1 MGLFTNNKKLCPI
14 CGSPTPRLLAT
25 AVEGQNLCKECA
37 GKINLPDGVQD
48 GMTGDDFREY
58 INIHDANKP
67 LRDSFTE
74 TYRYNFGF
82 FKGALLLDLDHQLL
96 RLGDGEAVFAMEPAN
111 IRSFRILEDGEVLF
125 EGEKGNFRSYKS
137 DIKERLKEL
146 KPRIEEYKM
155 LRHEYEIMAEMERNR
170 EQNGRDN
177 DRDFRDRVTEPDFN
191 VPNPVDKFAVEII
204 LEHPYWKNFYKETGA
219 PKFNSDHPSTIDY
232 LDDYTQKTE
241 ELHAL
246 AQNLMQLIDPQAQE
260 QVIDPHASAQSQ
272 GTQSAPQAAPVQ
284 TEDPTVALPKYKAL
298 MDAGVI
304 TAEEFEAKKKQL
316 LGL

>member
-14 CGSPTPRLLAT
+14 CGSPTPRLLA
-25 AVEGQNLCKECA
+25 AAIEGQNLCKECA
-37 GKINLPDGVQD
+37 AKLNLPDGVQET
-48 GMTGDDFREY
+48 MTVDEFREY
-58 INIHDANKP
+58 INCHDANKP

-82 FKGALLLDLDHQLL
+82 FKGALRLDLDHQLL
-96 RLGDGEAVFAMEPAN
+96 RLGDSDAAFAMEPAN
-111 IRSFRILEDGEVLF
+111 VKSFRILEDGNVLY
-125 EGEKGNFRSYKS
+125 EGEKGNFRNYKS

-146 KPRIEEYKM
+146 KPRIDEYKM
-155 LRHEYEIMAEMERNR
+155 LRHEYEIMEEMQRNR
-170 EQNGRDN
+170 EQMSGKE
-177 DRDFRDRVTEPDFN
+177 DRDFRDWIMEPDFN
-191 VPNPVDKFAVEII
+191 VPNPVEKFAVEIT
-204 LEHPYWKNFYKETGA
+204 LDHPYWTGFYKETGA
-219 PKFNSDHPSTIDY
+219 PKFDTEHPSTIDY

-246 AQNLMQLIDPQAQE
+246 AQNLMQIIDPQAQE
-260 QVIDPHASAQSQ
+260 KVIDPNAP
-272 GTQSAPQAAPVQ
+272 TQSAPQVAPAQ

-298 MDAGVI
+298 LDAGVI

>member
-14 CGSPTPRLLAT
+14 CGSPTPRLLA
-25 AVEGQNLCKECA
+25 AAIEGQNLCKECA
-37 GKINLPDGVQD
+37 AKLNLPDGVQET
-48 GMTGDDFREY
+48 MTVDEFREY
-58 INIHDANKP
+58 INCHDANKP

-82 FKGALLLDLDHQLL
+82 FKGALRLDLDHQLL
-96 RLGDGEAVFAMEPAN
+96 RLGDSDAAFAMEPAN
-111 IRSFRILEDGEVLF
+111 VKSFRILEDGNVLY

-137 DIKERLKEL
+137 DMKERLKEL
-146 KPRIEEYKM
+146 KPRIDEYKM
-155 LRHEYEIMAEMERNR
+155 LRHEYEIMEEMQRNR
-170 EQNGRDN
+170 EQMSGKE
-177 DRDFRDRVTEPDFN
+177 DRDFRDWIMEPDFN
-191 VPNPVDKFAVEII
+191 VPNPVEKFAVEIT
-204 LEHPYWKNFYKETGA
+204 LDHPYWSGFYKETGV
-219 PKFNSDHPSTIDY
+219 PKFDTEHPSTIDY

-246 AQNLMQLIDPQAQE
+246 AQNLMQIIDPQAQE
-260 QVIDPHASAQSQ
+260 KVLDPNAP
-272 GTQSAPQAAPVQ
+272 TKSAPQAAPVQ

-298 MDAGVI
+298 LDAGVI

>member
-14 CGSPTPRLLAT
+14 CGSPTPRLLA
-25 AVEGQNLCKECA
+25 AAIEGQNLCKECA
-37 GKINLPDGVQD
+37 AKLNLPDGVQET
-48 GMTGDDFREY
+48 MTVDEFREY
-58 INIHDANKP
+58 INCHDANKP

-82 FKGALLLDLDHQLL
+82 FKGALRLDLDHQLL
-96 RLGDGEAVFAMEPAN
+96 RLGDSDAAFAMEPAN
-111 IRSFRILEDGEVLF
+111 VKSFRILEDGNVLY
-125 EGEKGNFRSYKS
+125 EGEKGNFRNYKS

-146 KPRIEEYKM
+146 KPRIDEYKM
-155 LRHEYEIMAEMERNR
+155 LRHEYEIMEEMQRNR
-170 EQNGRDN
+170 EQMSGKE
-177 DRDFRDRVTEPDFN
+177 DRDFRDWIMEPDFN
-191 VPNPVDKFAVEII
+191 VPNPVEKFAVEIT
-204 LEHPYWKNFYKETGA
+204 LDHPYWTGFYKETGA
-219 PKFNSDHPSTIDY
+219 PKFDTEHPSTIDY

-246 AQNLMQLIDPQAQE
+246 AQNLMQIIDPQAQE
-260 QVIDPHASAQSQ
+260 KVIDPNAP
-272 GTQSAPQAAPVQ
+272 TQSAPQAAPVQ

-298 MDAGVI
+298 LDAGII